1 MDYNPEESLSD
12 GTNVDN
18 NDNFIPFQWIL
29 LCVFFP
35 AYTLLVFYSKTCT
48 NKVKKPTCDCKHSD
62 GIYTVSISAEEHW
75 NALCVLCKYIAGY
88 LTVPFLLVSLIM
100 SITTN
105 LPSQRYLFEV
115 IVIEFLACIFL
126 LCCFCHG
133 GFFNSTTSCKEI
145 IQDIRRQKVK
155 LLTSLDGTMQPLT
168 SSLYH
173 YEDVSFF
180 EDLSAG
186 DQNDGRIVHFDVKVC
201 VKIHTSMV
209 RNFTVASKCVL
220 QNRMFDPNSENYML
234 FSKPRSKRFRTLSE
248 FRERFR
254 LFFSCSDFNCAWK
267 WCVNPTTLHI
277 IKCVYLPASLKE
289 YTGLLYI
296 RVQDLNIY
304 LEVLRTTRDIANSC
318 RTNLD
323 QTVIDL

>member
-1 MDYNPEESLSD
+1 MDYIPEESLSD

-88 LTVPFLLVSLIM
+88 LTVPFLPVSLIM

-145 IQDIRRQKVK
+145 IQDIRRQKVE
-155 LLTSLDGTMQPLT
+155 LLTSIDGTMQPLT

-173 YEDVSFF
+173 YEDVFF
-180 EDLSAG
+180 
-186 DQNDGRIVHFDVKVC
+186 
-201 VKIHTSMV
+201 
-209 RNFTVASKCVL
+209 
-220 QNRMFDPNSENYML
+220 
-234 FSKPRSKRFRTLSE
+234 
-248 FRERFR
+248 
-254 LFFSCSDFNCAWK
+254 
-267 WCVNPTTLHI
+267 
-277 IKCVYLPASLKE
+277 
-289 YTGLLYI
+289 
-296 RVQDLNIY
+296 
-304 LEVLRTTRDIANSC
+304 
-318 RTNLD
+318 
-323 QTVIDL
+323 

>member
-1 MDYNPEESLSD
+1 MDYIPEESLSD

-145 IQDIRRQKVK
+145 IQDIRRQKVE

-168 SSLYH
+168 SSL
-173 YEDVSFF
+173 
-180 EDLSAG
+180 LS
-186 DQNDGRIVHFDVKVC
+186 
-201 VKIHTSMV
+201 
-209 RNFTVASKCVL
+209 L
-220 QNRMFDPNSENYML
+220 
-234 FSKPRSKRFRTLSE
+234 
-248 FRERFR
+248 
-254 LFFSCSDFNCAWK
+254 
-267 WCVNPTTLHI
+267 
-277 IKCVYLPASLKE
+277 
-289 YTGLLYI
+289 
-296 RVQDLNIY
+296 
-304 LEVLRTTRDIANSC
+304 
-318 RTNLD
+318 
-323 QTVIDL
+323 